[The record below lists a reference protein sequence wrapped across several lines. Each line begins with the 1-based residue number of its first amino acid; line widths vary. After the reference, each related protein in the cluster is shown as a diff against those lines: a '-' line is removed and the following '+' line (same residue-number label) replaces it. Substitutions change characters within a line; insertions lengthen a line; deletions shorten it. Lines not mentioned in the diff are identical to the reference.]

1 MVHTSNFKCFLNLL
15 IKKTVLLNFIFFMFY
30 LQSDSR
36 SFDEP
41 LMKVCSEDVKCYIYT
56 HRKSYVYFHWL
67 DYKGPKQ
74 GNNYLLGCTV
84 KKWKTLIVKLLG
96 SPSICKMAIMEI
108 CALLF
113 LLI

>member
-41 LMKVCSEDVKCYIYT
+41 LMKVCSEDVKSLLSVIYIHTGKVMYT
-56 HRKSYVYFHWL
+56 YIGWIIKDRNRV
-67 DYKGPKQ
+67 
-74 GNNYLLGCTV
+74 T
-84 KKWKTLIVKLLG
+84 I
-96 SPSICKMAIMEI
+96 IC
-108 CALLF
+108 
-113 LLI
+113 